1 MSQGHV
7 VGLKPYLAV
16 ITALLLLTGATVWAA
31 FHDFGA
37 LNTPIALGIAAIK
50 ALIVAA
56 IFMHLKYSPRINWL
70 FASCGVVFV
79 LIMIA
84 FVVGDVKG
92 EHMQY
97 QAQQWNPPP
106 VAAAAA
112 PQGH

>member
-1 MSQGHV
+1 MDLEPWTQLQTWMESQPTLV
-7 VGLKPYLAV
+7 VVPYLTTLAEAIPPV
-16 ITALLLLTGATVWAA
+16 ATRLRR
-31 FHDFGA
+31 DFS
-37 LNTPIALGIAAIK
+37 AIK